1 MEYVIGKREKAD
13 EGALDSMPHF
23 EWPKHG
29 FLGLLVGLVSLIVV
43 YPFFYDL
50 PFANLILD
58 IFISF
63 ILIFSIYSFSQKR
76 QIIIIALFFAVPAF
90 IISWSKYFFTNPFL
104 TQIELIFRI
113 LFFGY
118 ILIVLTLGVFKARK
132 VTTNIIYGSICIYL
146 LMGLTWAFIY
156 SFLELTHPGSFNS
169 ALPEFAANADPRE
182 GLTLRLAYYSYVTLT
197 TLGYG
202 DITPVTPPAQLISSL
217 EAITGQLYLAI
228 LVARLIGMH
237 LFAASK
243 SD

>member
-1 MEYVIGKREKAD
+1 MT
-13 EGALDSMPHF
+13 HF

-29 FLGLLVGLVSLIVV
+29 FLSLLVGLVSLIVV
-43 YPFFYDL
+43 YPFFYEL

-63 ILIFSIYSFSQKR
+63 ILIFSIYSFSQKK
-76 QIIIIALFFAVPAF
+76 QIITIALFFAVPAF

-104 TQIELIFRI
+104 SQIEIFFRI

-118 ILIVLTLGVFKARK
+118 ILIVLTIGVFKARK
-132 VTTNIIYGSICIYL
+132 VTINIIYGSICIYL

-156 SFLELTHPGSFNS
+156 SFLEAANPGSFNS
-169 ALPEFAANADPRE
+169 ALTDFGANANPQE
-182 GLTLRLAYYSYVTLT
+182 GLTLRLVYFSYVTLT

-202 DITPVTPPAQLISSL
+202 DITPVTPPAQLIATM
-217 EAITGQLYLAI
+217 EAITGQFYLAI
-228 LVARLIGMH
+228 LVARLIGMY
-237 LFAASK
+237 LFEATK

>member
-1 MEYVIGKREKAD
+1 
-13 EGALDSMPHF
+13 MPQF

-29 FLGLLVGLVSLIVV
+29 FLSLLVGLVSLIVV
-43 YPFFYDL
+43 YPFFYEL

-63 ILIFSIYSFSQKR
+63 ILIFSIYSFSQKK
-76 QIIIIALFFAVPAF
+76 QIITIALFFAVPAF

-104 TQIELIFRI
+104 SQIEIFFRI

-118 ILIVLTLGVFKARK
+118 ILIVLTIGVFKARK
-132 VTTNIIYGSICIYL
+132 VTLNIIYGSICIYL

-156 SFLELTHPGSFNS
+156 SFLEAANPGSFNS
-169 ALPEFAANADPRE
+169 ALTDFGANANPQE
-182 GLTLRLAYYSYVTLT
+182 GLTLRLVYFSYVTLT

-202 DITPVTPPAQLISSL
+202 DIVPVTPPAQLIATM
-217 EAITGQLYLAI
+217 EAITGQFYLAI
-228 LVARLIGMH
+228 LVARLIGMY
-237 LFAASK
+237 LFEATK

>member
-1 MEYVIGKREKAD
+1 
-13 EGALDSMPHF
+13 MPHF

-29 FLGLLVGLVSLIVV
+29 FLSLLVGLVSLIVV
-43 YPFFYDL
+43 YPFFYEL

-76 QIIIIALFFAVPAF
+76 QIIIIALFLAVPAF
-90 IISWSKYFFTNPFL
+90 IISWSKYFVTNPLL
-104 TQIELIFRI
+104 TQIEIIFRI

-118 ILIVLTLGVFKARK
+118 ILCVLILGVFRAKR

-169 ALPEFAANADPRE
+169 ALTVFQANADPRE
-182 GLTLRLAYYSYVTLT
+182 GLTLRLVYYSYVTLT

-202 DITPVTPPAQLISSL
+202 DITPVTPPAQLIASM
-217 EAITGQLYLAI
+217 EAITGQFYLAI

-237 LFAASK
+237 LFEASK
-243 SD
+243 S